1 MSKALDTQ
9 VGGNPYKDLAIQPV
23 EYIFKNNIGYFEGCV
38 IKYVTR
44 WQNKGGLQDLEKA
57 KHFLELLIELQNQ
70 KAKDGM
76 LELVQ
81 EELEKTESSTETMRS
96 EQLCIEAT
104 DLSRYGNTK
113 PDAIRDLL
121 KEYKRVIVRY
131 KESTSDIEL
140 RSIADKLGDLPLA
153 IVVEPQR
160 PDRFGIYVHYTL
172 REGRADE

>member
-1 MSKALDTQ
+1 MTKPLDKQ
-9 VGGNPYKDLAIQPV
+9 VGGNHYKDLAIQPV
-23 EYIFKNNIGYFEGCV
+23 EYIFKNNIGYIEGCV

-81 EELEKTESSTETMRS
+81 EELKKTKSSTETVR
-96 EQLCIEAT
+96 IEKICVDAT
-104 DLSRYGNTK
+104 DLLQYGSTK
-113 PDAIRDLL
+113 SEAIRNLL

-140 RSIADKLGDLPLA
+140 QSIADRLGDLPLD
-153 IVVEPQR
+153 IVIEPQR

-172 REGRADE
+172 REGRADD